1 VVSVETAVGGGFGL
15 LKIQIIGIV
24 CVCAWTAVTISLTF
38 TIIKATIGL
47 RVTEEE
53 EIIGLDGP
61 EHGLT
66 SAYAGFSM
74 MDISTTDTF
83 DRLPICILIFL

>member
-1 VVSVETAVGGGFGL
+1 M
-15 LKIQIIGIV
+15 
-24 CVCAWTAVTISLTF
+24 TISLTF

-74 MDISTTDTF
+74 MDISNTMIMEKKITKELLKY
-83 DRLPICILIFL
+83 RKQQLYRSAKLQILYLQECIKLLLSQN